1 MGTYVVN
8 SKKEQQELLTR
19 CGLNSFV
26 DLYKDIPEEVL
37 LKDGLNLPKG
47 LAELEVKR
55 KFEDLA
61 DKNTRPWEQDSVYGY
76 TKSEA
81 FQKFLDEHK
90 LSNVE
95 SALRV
100 EYLIHQSSEIM
111 RDKLKKFVYENWNNS
126 NI

>member
-1 MGTYVVN
+1 MTEKGTIMSVKVGKN
-8 SKKEQQELLTR
+8 HLQENLWTR
-19 CGLNSFV
+19 DKGDALYSGKLDQVKV
-26 DLYKDIPEEVL
+26 DKDEGYEVL
-37 LKDGLNLPKG
+37 Y
-47 LAELEVKR
+47 
-55 KFEDLA
+55 FI
-61 DKNTRPWEQDSVYGY
+61 
-76 TKSEA
+76 
-81 FQKFLDEHK
+81 QKFLDEHK